1 MNNDRFLE
9 KYRIPKTKLTSGM
22 KVWLKDPSG
31 SGKWWEET
39 VNAVFLERYEGEV
52 LLDEVHYHIYM
63 ANILS
68 PHVLWLKTNAKA
80 AQHRVIGKDGEASSF
95 WVNAN
100 GCNVYEFRATP
111 QDVTLTFDAYEV
123 VMANLVTI
131 KRRGSGD
138 VLFQDNPSN
147 VMAQFK
153 RLLYE
158 DSIEEGKWDT
168 SRNGI
173 NGDNDLFLDWQCVE
187 SIYKTLVDM
196 EV

>member
-1 MNNDRFLE
+1 MDNNKFLE
-9 KYRIPKTKLTSGM
+9 KYRIPKTSLTSGM
-22 KVWLKDPSG
+22 KVWLKDPDG
-31 SGKWWEET
+31 GGRWREET
-39 VNAVFLERYEGEV
+39 INDTFLERYQGEI
-52 LLDEVHYHIYM
+52 LLDDVCFHIYM

-68 PHVLWLKTNAKA
+68 EHVLWLKNNAKA
-80 AQHRVIGKDGEASSF
+80 VQHRVVGTKDDIKSF
-95 WVNAN
+95 WNGVN
-100 GCNVYEFRATP
+100 GCNAYEFRSTP
-111 QDVTLTFDAYEV
+111 QDTTLTFDAYEV
-123 VMANLVTI
+123 VMSNLVTI

-147 VMAQFK
+147 VIAQYQ
-153 RLLYE
+153 RLLYG

-173 NGDNDLFLDWQCVE
+173 HGDNDLFLNWQCVE